1 MTLKRQQCPR
11 YWNVAATGYRME
23 NKRLTLPERKNYEV
37 ANECAYQLACQKLA
51 EITDIKQQCRNSGTR
66 YQEVDS
72 TKKIFIQY
80 LDLSYQITFPEVTIS
95 VEGST
100 EDVPVKDRLLILHY
114 FLSAKGTPLANKL
127 VTFRELPEGKVYS
140 PTFDKRTS
148 QPLLD
153 CFGRNPQLLLGAA
166 RVLGGKEADYG
177 DTAVT
182 INAFSRVPITIVLW
196 RGDDEFSAQSS
207 VLFDTT
213 ISDYLPTE
221 DITILCEVIT
231 WRLIRSVKKV

>member
-1 MTLKRQQCPR
+1 
-11 YWNVAATGYRME
+11 ME
-23 NKRLTLPERKNYEV
+23 NRRLTLPERKNYEA
-37 ANECAYQLACQKLA
+37 ANESAYQLACQKLA
-51 EITDIKQQCRNSGTR
+51 EIVDFQRQCWNSGTR

-100 EDVPVKDRLLILHY
+100 EEVPVKDRLLILHY
-114 FLSAKGTPLANKL
+114 FLSAKGTPLTGKL

-153 CFGRNPQLLLGAA
+153 CFGQEPQLLVEAA
-166 RVLGGKEADYG
+166 RVLGGREADYG

-196 RGDDEFSAQSS
+196 GGDQEFSPQSS
-207 VLFDTT
+207 VLFDST

-221 DITILCEVIT
+221 DITILSEAIT
-231 WRLIRSVKKV
+231 WRLIRSVKKA